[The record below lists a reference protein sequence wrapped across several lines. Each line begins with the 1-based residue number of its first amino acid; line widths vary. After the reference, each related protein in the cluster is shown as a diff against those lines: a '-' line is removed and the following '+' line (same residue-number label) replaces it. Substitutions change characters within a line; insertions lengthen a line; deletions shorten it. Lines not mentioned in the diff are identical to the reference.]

1 MFVHGYA
8 CGAGWAGGV
17 EIEIVYIYI
26 FIYLWS
32 WDGENQRKW
41 HVITSKKLKIKTR
54 RRKEE
59 RGKEGGTQANFEN
72 FEWQSE
78 TVSFWFG
85 SLYTSYEREIE
96 TCC

>member
-1 MFVHGYA
+1 MFAHGYA

-17 EIEIVYIYI
+17 EIEILYIYL
-26 FIYLWS
+26 FICEVEMGRIRES
-32 WDGENQRKW
+32 DMSSPQ
-41 HVITSKKLKIKTR
+41 KIKNKNKNQ
-54 RRKEE
+54 KEE
-59 RGKEGGTQANFEN
+59 RGKRKEGGMQANFEN

-78 TVSFWFG
+78 SVSFWFG